1 MPVTTRQRSKRARVP
16 LVART
21 HKKPAAPKTKLPRA
35 KAISD
40 FHTLLRRKQILEAVP
55 STAETIAELSE
66 VEGELAG
73 MGGLEG
79 YQAVSVRGEKRGG
92 WFTTAKW
99 VMERLSGKEEWK
111 EVLAEVRPGASKRRK
126 RQRREAA
133 ASDNQPEADERK
145 EEQKEPAERTPLE
158 ERPIVVMLH
167 GLPPLYIP
175 APSSRR
181 LPRLLDV
188 GSLGNPYQPY
198 AHLLDLLP
206 IDLNP
211 QHPSVRRMDF
221 FDLSSHTYARSFD
234 CVVLSLVLNFVPLP
248 TLRGRMLRRSAA
260 MLRLGGWLYC
270 MLPAA
275 CVNNCRWV
283 DESVVRE
290 LFGRC
295 GLRVTEVHYSR
306 KIVLVEATT
315 DVDAADAGEW
325 KSGLVRRGEQ
335 YNNFSIALEAAGVD
349 TGQGGGGQAEKAE
362 EDEE

>member
-1 MPVTTRQRSKRARVP
+1 MPVTTRQRGKRARVP
-16 LVART
+16 LVARS
-21 HKKPAAPKTKLPRA
+21 HKKPAAPKTKLSRA

-40 FHTLLRRKQILEAVP
+40 FHTLLRRKQVLEAVP
-55 STAETIAELSE
+55 STAESAAELE
-66 VEGELAG
+66 RVESELAG
-73 MGGLEG
+73 LGGLEG
-79 YQAVSVRGEKRGG
+79 YQAVSVRGERRGG

-126 RQRREAA
+126 RQRREA
-133 ASDNQPEADERK
+133 EADERS
-145 EEQKEPAERTPLE
+145 EEQKETAQRTPLD
-158 ERPIVVMLH
+158 ERPILVMLH
-167 GLPPLYIP
+167 GQPPLFIP
-175 APSSRR
+175 AASSRR

-188 GSLGNPYQPY
+188 GSLGNPYQSY
-198 AHLLDLLP
+198 SHLLDLLP

-221 FDLSSHTYARSFD
+221 FDLASHTYARSFD

-275 CVNNCRWV
+275 CVNNCRWL
-283 DESVVRE
+283 DEAVLRE
-290 LFGRC
+290 LMARC
-295 GLRVTEVHYSR
+295 GLRVTELHYSR

-335 YNNFSIALEAAGVD
+335 YNNFSIALEAAGDD
-349 TGQGGGGQAEKAE
+349 TGQGGGGQTGEEK
-362 EDEE
+362 DEEEN